1 MAIVIHKYIILIIR
15 YKSVLE
21 NGRTIHTCG
30 SRTQRK
36 NRRFFCLFAR
46 GGTNLK
52 IDKDSRMGWANK
64 QKRDARHKHLVKISR
79 GEEVTP
85 AELLQKLRRMKRFS
99 ILRSLCLKSSVFS
112 PLIPAFFPPAVSG
125 CSRFHGS
132 SAIHSRR
139 SHHPPES
146 DAQHASRFCRDHPQT
161 RAPVP
166 EDVPLRPVRR

>member
-1 MAIVIHKYIILIIR
+1 MSLSTKKSVERSCRAEAAIEMAIVIHKYIILIIR

-85 AELLQKLRRMKRFS
+85 AELLQ
-99 ILRSLCLKSSVFS
+99 
-112 PLIPAFFPPAVSG
+112 PVSAG
-125 CSRFHGS
+125 
-132 SAIHSRR
+132 A
-139 SHHPPES
+139 
-146 DAQHASRFCRDHPQT
+146 
-161 RAPVP
+161 P
-166 EDVPLRPVRR
+166 EDRQQKPYEEVV